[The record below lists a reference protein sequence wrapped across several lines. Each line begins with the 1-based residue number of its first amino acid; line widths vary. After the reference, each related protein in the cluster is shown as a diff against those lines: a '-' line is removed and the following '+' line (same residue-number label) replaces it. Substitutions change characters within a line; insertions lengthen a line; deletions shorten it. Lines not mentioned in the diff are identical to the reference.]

1 MKPNPLPFLNE
12 KWVGVAR
19 PTASFVGKRII
30 VTGSNTGIGFH
41 AASTFAELGA
51 AQVILAVRNTAKG
64 MEARQK
70 IQERAKSSV
79 VDVWELDMQDY
90 ASIRRFASRVNELPR
105 VDAAILNAGIVPND
119 YVRSPEGWESA
130 LQVNVL
136 STALLGLLL
145 MPKLQQTV
153 GSHLL
158 IVTSEAHRWLE
169 VSDFP
174 VGDHPLTAVN
184 TDENWNPLLQNARS
198 KLLAMYVSQELACLG
213 NSQVIVTAICPG
225 ACKSE
230 LMRDLTGKSFGQTIA
245 LKLFDLLFNKP
256 TEQGG
261 WSYVWAT
268 MLDEEG
274 NNKWFKTTALTE

>member
-1 MKPNPLPFLNE
+1 MKPNPLPFLKE

-19 PTASFVGKRII
+19 PTVSFAGRRII

-51 AQVILAVRNTAKG
+51 AQVILAVRNIRKG

-79 VDVWELDMQDY
+79 VDVWELDMQNY
-90 ASIRRFASRVNELPR
+90 ASIRKFASRANELPR
-105 VDAAILNAGIVPND
+105 LDAAILNAGISPSD
-119 YVRSPEGWESA
+119 YVRSSEGWEST

-136 STALLGLLL
+136 STALLGLLM

-169 VSDFP
+169 ASDFP
-174 VGDHPLTAVN
+174 AGDNPLTAVH
-184 TDENWNPLLQNARS
+184 TSEKWNPLLQNARS
-198 KLLAMYVSQELACLG
+198 KLLAMYISQELASLE
-213 NSQVIVTAICPG
+213 NSQVVVTAICPG
-225 ACKSE
+225 ACKSD
-230 LMRDLTGKSFGQTIA
+230 LMRDLTGRSYGQTMA
-245 LKLFDLLFNKP
+245 LKIFDLLFNKS

-268 MLDEEG
+268 MLDEKG